1 MNTNEVLKLALD
13 ALEINNKA
21 WKALADSGDAGFWEA
36 EEQPFYE
43 LSEKAITAL
52 REALAKPD
60 FWEGYVPEPVKP
72 AQQEPVN
79 KYCCH
84 LCFNKSG
91 QVLLDRMILC
101 PECGNK
107 RCPKATHHDLP
118 CTKSNDVGQKGSIY
132 NQPAQQALDKKA
144 ENARELGLDYEPAQQ
159 CKWPTCQSE
168 EYQQALAEQIKRE
181 LVGEQPAQQ
190 EPVAFL
196 DWYDNA
202 HWGNEDFKDGC
213 WRAWDAALEHTS
225 PPAQRTW
232 VGLTDEERKLVRNS
246 VGYNQFVT
254 AGEYA
259 EHVQKATEFK
269 LLEKNNG

>member
-1 MNTNEVLKLALD
+1 MNK
-13 ALEINNKA
+13 
-21 WKALADSGDAGFWEA
+21 EA
-36 EEQPFYE
+36 MKRTVDKIK
-43 LSEKAITAL
+43 ST
-52 REALAKPD
+52 
-60 FWEGYVPEPVKP
+60 FWEGYLPEPVKC
-72 AQQEPVN
+72 
-79 KYCCH
+79 KY
-84 LCFNKSG
+84 
-91 QVLLDRMILC
+91 
-101 PECGNK
+101 
-107 RCPKATHHDLP
+107 PKCSYPCSDLP
-118 CTKSNDVGQKGSIY
+118 DCRD
-132 NQPAQQALDKKA
+132 A
-144 ENARELGLDYEPAQQ
+144 
-159 CKWPTCQSE
+159 
-168 EYQQALAEQIKRE
+168 
-181 LVGEQPAQQ
+181 EQPAKQ